1 MANTKAQG
9 QKKRD
14 TERELTWDKNFI
26 EPGTREQQQRSDVL
40 IFLFWEDILEL
51 GSTLKNR

>member
-14 TERELTWDKNFI
+14 TELELIWDKNFI
-26 EPGTREQQQRSDVL
+26 EPGTRE
-40 IFLFWEDILEL
+40 
-51 GSTLKNR
+51 